1 MTLVLAFVVYVAEAW
16 QEDCEGGEGVTS
28 ILSPGEPCSDK
39 VVRTFGQSLWLVTTT
54 MFQVPMQYQCSPNV
68 VSVEPKCAN
77 APMHPCTNA
86 PTRQCANAPMQPMP
100 QVSFGRCVPTTHLAR
115 GMCLLAVFAGML
127 ITSSLVAVVS
137 RAGNP
142 SAFTRYS
149 MQHLAERHARRGHAD
164 SAATYMQRHWRTRAA
179 GRGAPATTPRS
190 RTSRAAAWDELRFG
204 ERAARQEMRQKRVIE
219 QGCVQERLAD
229 EARTAACN
237 HDHIIIGAQPATM
250 CRHP

>member
-1 MTLVLAFVVYVAEAW
+1 MR
-16 QEDCEGGEGVTS
+16 Q
-28 ILSPGEPCSDK
+28 
-39 VVRTFGQSLWLVTTT
+39 RTH
-54 MFQVPMQYQCSPNV
+54 
-68 VSVEPKCAN
+68 

-86 PTRQCANAPMQPMP
+86 PMPQRANATMP

-204 ERAARQEMRQKRVIE
+204 ERAARQEMRHKRVIE

-237 HDHIIIGAQPATM
+237 HSHITIGAQPATV